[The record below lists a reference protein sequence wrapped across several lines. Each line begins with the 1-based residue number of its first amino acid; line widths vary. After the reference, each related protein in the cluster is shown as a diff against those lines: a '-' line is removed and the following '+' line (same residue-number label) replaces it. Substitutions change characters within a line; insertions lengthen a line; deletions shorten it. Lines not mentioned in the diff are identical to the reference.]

1 MLPISAVTLV
11 VLISCV
17 EALSI
22 DMPEI
27 HGTFLSP
34 NSLTI
39 NRHSDSNILEHTYL
53 TS

>member
-17 EALSI
+17 EACSI
-22 DMPEI
+22 DMTEVQ
-27 HGTFLSP
+27 GTFLAP

-39 NRHSDSNILEHTYL
+39 NSHSDSNILEHTSITL
-53 TS
+53 